1 MLELFLWQ
9 IMESTESWGG
19 ACQVLRTK
27 LQAALMREQVNL
39 LEAVQHLQSE
49 NASLAAKVIWS
60 FLSADGL
67 SDASKS
73 V

>member
-1 MLELFLWQ
+1 
-9 IMESTESWGG
+9 MESTESWGG

-27 LQAALMREQVNL
+27 LQAALREQVNL